1 MGSGSRTYAATATA
15 SRERRLIVVIGPL
28 DTGAD
33 AAALP
38 EEITDLRP
46 VEPGPLF
53 KEIYSGVMDT
63 ENPDE
68 WRPLLQKEVRSFFS
82 HTTDIYTLD
91 QFKTIHQIPQKGGT
105 AFHHKAYLEALEP
118 LNI

>member
-1 MGSGSRTYAATATA
+1 MDSGSRTSAATAT
-15 SRERRLIVVIGPL
+15 RERRLTAVIGSL
-28 DTGAD
+28 DTGTD
-33 AAALP
+33 ATALS
-38 EEITDLRP
+38 EAITDPRAI
-46 VEPGPLF
+46 EPGPLF
-53 KEIYSGVMDT
+53 KEIYSGVMNL

-105 AFHHKAYLEALEP
+105 AFHHKAYLEALES